1 MESAD
6 KRKALLKRFATL
18 LGTIISHEQQE
29 KPSKEQLEKQLHNDN
44 GCHSKIGDSHHGTP
58 CSSLIQKIQQN
69 AQQAL
74 RSMLTNEE
82 TSSEDGVYRDDDD
95 DDDAFVIGSFPSL
108 LLAVGHGY
116 KGNLQ
121 RLKETAIASLS
132 CPILVLREE
141 RLDRNYSDG
150 QGMDVADTG
159 SGYLQSISEVP
170 NELATNLCTTFTNLL
185 HSRAKVYARILAQIL
200 EDSLAGSGGYD
211 VTNVVLD
218 LIWSRTFVETVVTSF
233 HVLSSRD
240 EACNALNSARDYTE
254 DSTGRTSCAI
264 RFEVTLDIFVFGIP
278 RTVHIKSNGKLIGTF
293 GENGLSRVK
302 VEVDCSSLFE
312 SLKHEVMISVDN
324 SLSTLLSGTHLS
336 GTSSFSEEE
345 KLAIEKIANLQ
356 RPELENVLDEVLSVA
371 AKLSS
376 EEKKTKSHKRG
387 ADHAEIM
394 PPPLPRKPRVEGEG
408 EDPQGMAMVS
418 PDITSRSGCPLHE
431 VPCLLS
437 KMGKGRVSTGTHAR
451 N

>member
-1 MESAD
+1 MESED
-6 KRKALLKRFATL
+6 KRKTLLKRFATL

-29 KPSKEQLEKQLHNDN
+29 KQSKEQLEKQLHNGN
-44 GCHSKIGDSHHGTP
+44 GCHSKIGDSHNGTS
-58 CSSLIQKIQQN
+58 CRSLIQKIQQN

-74 RSMLTNEE
+74 RSMVTNEE

-132 CPILVLREE
+132 CPILVLQEE

-159 SGYLQSISEVP
+159 SGYLQSIAEVP
-170 NELATNLCTTFTNLL
+170 NELATNLCSTFTNLL
-185 HSRAKVYARILAQIL
+185 HSRAKVYARIL
-200 EDSLAGSGGYD
+200 EDSLASSGGYD

-240 EACNALNSARDYTE
+240 EACNALISGRDYAE
-254 DSTGRTSCAI
+254 DSADRTSCAI
-264 RFEVTLDIFVFGIP
+264 RFEITLDIFVFGIP
-278 RTVHIKSNGKLIGTF
+278 RTVHIKSNGKLMGTIS
-293 GENGLSRVK
+293 ENGLRRVK
-302 VEVDCSSLFE
+302 VEIDCSSLFE

-324 SLSTLLSGTHLS
+324 SLSTLLSGAHLS

-387 ADHAEIM
+387 AYHAEIM
-394 PPPLPRKPRVEGEG
+394 PPPLPRKPRVEREG
-408 EDPQGMAMVS
+408 EDSQGMAMVS
-418 PDITSRSGCPLHE
+418 PDITSRPGCPLHE

-437 KMGKGRVSTGTHAR
+437 KMG
-451 N
+451 